1 MRFVLIIL
9 PALALTVTWHSTALA
24 GIAADNHKVY
34 ADESKEKAKD
44 GKKGGSGDAEPD
56 CE

>member
-1 MRFVLIIL
+1 MRFVLIL
-9 PALALTVTWHSTALA
+9 LLTLALALTWQSTVLA